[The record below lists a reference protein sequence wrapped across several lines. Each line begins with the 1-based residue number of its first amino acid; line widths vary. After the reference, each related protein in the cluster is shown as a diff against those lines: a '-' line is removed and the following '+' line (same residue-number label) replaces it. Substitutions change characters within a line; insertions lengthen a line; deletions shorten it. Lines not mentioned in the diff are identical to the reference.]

1 MAQEVEHILGKDEV
15 TSSSL
20 VSSSTKKHTRF
31 GCVFLMCAKFF
42 AHICTISSKL
52 CVEPV
57 VCARC
62 LFLQAIPHLR
72 LPSAALWFIL
82 SQEPVVC
89 ARRSRI
95 LRALIAF
102 SCRQQLIKY
111 RLFTTKT
118 SCFFNAFLTH
128 LRDLFPNRAWSLSSA
143 LDAFSCKQSPRLS
156 LSSAAPLKN
165 TPFRVC
171 FFNVCKKLCTHLHN
185 FFEIV
190 RGACRLRSAIANTS
204 CSHRLSLSSA
214 APLKNTLGYYP

>member
-1 MAQEVEHILGKDEV
+1 
-15 TSSSL
+15 
-20 VSSSTKKHTRF
+20 
-31 GCVFLMCAKFF
+31 MCAKFF

-102 SCRQQLIKY
+102 SCRLNYPAKLHAATAC
-111 RLFTTKT
+111 RFL
-118 SCFFNAFLTH
+118 CAFRT
-128 LRDLFPNRAWSLSSA
+128 
-143 LDAFSCKQSPRLS
+143 
-156 LSSAAPLKN
+156 PLQ
-165 TPFRVC
+165 
-171 FFNVCKKLCTHLHN
+171 KLCRR
-185 FFEIV
+185 V
-190 RGACRLRSAIANTS
+190 RRLRSRLPLASNFSLFS
-204 CSHRLSLSSA
+204 CRQQLYGLFCHRSLSVAVLFVLVFS
-214 APLKNTLGYYP
+214 T

>member
-143 LDAFSCKQSPRLS
+143 LDAFSCKQSLIFACRQQLYGLFCHRS
-156 LSSAAPLKN
+156 LSSALGDREY
-165 TPFRVC
+165 FV
-171 FFNVCKKLCTHLHN
+171 
-185 FFEIV
+185 
-190 RGACRLRSAIANTS
+190 
-204 CSHRLSLSSA
+204 LSSPSLA
-214 APLKNTLGYYP
+214 VSSSLNIVCSRRKRRVFLMRF